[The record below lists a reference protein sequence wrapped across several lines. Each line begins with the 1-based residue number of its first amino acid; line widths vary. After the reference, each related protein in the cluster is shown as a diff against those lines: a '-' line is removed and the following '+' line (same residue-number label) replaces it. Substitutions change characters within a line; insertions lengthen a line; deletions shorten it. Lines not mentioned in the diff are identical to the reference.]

1 MQVKFNLNIKH
12 IVIILLIVGLVISNV
27 LVWRKAIK
35 NTRISQGVVNYINTQ
50 IQKGRLLAPEVPKPQ
65 PPIPKKPGKEG
76 NDG

>member
-1 MQVKFNLNIKH
+1 MQVKFNLNIK
-12 IVIILLIVGLVISNV
+12 IILIIVLILGLIVSNV

-50 IQKGRLLAPEVPKPQ
+50 IQKGRLVAPEVPKPQ
-65 PPIPKKPGKEG
+65 PPKPQEPKKEG